1 MSFGDFLYELR
12 KEKGLTQSEVAEKL
26 GVTNKAVSKW
36 ETGETFPETA
46 QLLPLAGLF
55 GVTVD
60 ELLRGERRETPVSV
74 APAEKETPPVDL
86 SRFAL
91 SWSAGQIALLISGIA
106 VILLGLLFI
115 FWVEKY
121 GVCWFMLSTAL
132 GAFCFVEFAFL
143 HSAPLSVNPTVY
155 RRNGFLIGLGAALIV
170 GVCGIFCAEEGYE
183 LFSENVRLT
192 VFFVV
197 IALAAALFVGAGV
210 TMPKRKGWGIPSKN
224 RWVGKVC
231 GVIMMLCALVYL
243 LFGYLWQR
251 WDLSSVIFVVGGLLC
266 GIVAVIGSK

>member
-12 KEKGLTQSEVAEKL
+12 KEKGLTQSEVAERL
-26 GVTNKAVSKW
+26 GVTNKAVGKW

-46 QLLPLAGLF
+46 QLLPLSDLF

-60 ELLRGERRETPVSV
+60 ELLRGERRETPVST
-74 APAEKETPPVDL
+74 APAEKETPPV
-86 SRFAL
+86 AL
-91 SWSAGQIALLISGIA
+91 PWSAGQIALLISGIA

-121 GVCWFMLSTAL
+121 GVCWFMLATAL

-143 HSAPLSVNPTVY
+143 HPAPLPVNPTVY

-251 WDLSSVIFVVGGLLC
+251 WDLSSVIFVVGGFLC

>member
-46 QLLPLAGLF
+46 QLLPLSDLF

-60 ELLRGERRETPVSV
+60 ELLRGERRETPVSA
-74 APAEKETPPVDL
+74 APAEKETPPV
-86 SRFAL
+86 AL
-91 SWSAGQIALLISGIA
+91 PWSAGQIALLISGIA

-143 HSAPLSVNPTVY
+143 HSAPLSVT
-155 RRNGFLIGLGAALIV
+155 
-170 GVCGIFCAEEGYE
+170 
-183 LFSENVRLT
+183 
-192 VFFVV
+192 
-197 IALAAALFVGAGV
+197 
-210 TMPKRKGWGIPSKN
+210 

-266 GIVAVIGSK
+266 GIVAVIGSKK

>member
-26 GVTNKAVSKW
+26 GVTNKAGSKW

-60 ELLRGERRETPVSV
+60 ELLRGERGGTPAAAPVEIETPLV
-74 APAEKETPPVDL
+74 
-86 SRFAL
+86 AL

-121 GVCWFMLSTAL
+121 GVCWFMLATAL

-143 HSAPLSVNPTVY
+143 HSAPLSVN
-155 RRNGFLIGLGAALIV
+155 
-170 GVCGIFCAEEGYE
+170 
-183 LFSENVRLT
+183 
-192 VFFVV
+192 
-197 IALAAALFVGAGV
+197 
-210 TMPKRKGWGIPSKN
+210 

-231 GVIMMLCALVYL
+231 GVIMMLCALVFL

-266 GIVAVIGSK
+266 GIAP

>member
-46 QLLPLAGLF
+46 QLLPLAVLF

-60 ELLRGERRETPVSV
+60 ELLRGERGGTPAAASVEIETTPV
-74 APAEKETPPVDL
+74 
-86 SRFAL
+86 AL

-106 VILLGLLFI
+106 VFLLGLLFI

-121 GVCWFMLSTAL
+121 GVCWFMLATAL
-132 GAFCFVEFAFL
+132 GSFCFVEFAFL

-155 RRNGFLIGLGAALIV
+155 RRNGFLIGLGAPSSWE
-170 GVCGIFCAEEGYE
+170 FAE
-183 LFSENVRLT
+183 FSARRKATNY
-192 VFFVV
+192 F
-197 IALAAALFVGAGV
+197 
-210 TMPKRKGWGIPSKN
+210 PKR
-224 RWVGKVC
+224 C
-231 GVIMMLCALVYL
+231 G
-243 LFGYLWQR
+243 
-251 WDLSSVIFVVGGLLC
+251 
-266 GIVAVIGSK
+266 